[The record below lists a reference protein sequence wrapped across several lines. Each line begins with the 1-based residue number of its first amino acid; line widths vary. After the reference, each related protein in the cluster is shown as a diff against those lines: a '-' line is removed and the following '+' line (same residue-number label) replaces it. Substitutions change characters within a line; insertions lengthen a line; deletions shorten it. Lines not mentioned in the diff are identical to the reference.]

1 MATRVALYE
10 KVAVCCTNA
19 WVQESGEVQKPGKMS
34 WSASWWVGT
43 GAADALCSY
52 SLRAPLFLIIIIR
65 GMESTGSPR
74 TVHSN
79 HIPPTL
85 HS

>member
-34 WSASWWVGT
+34 WSVSWWV
-43 GAADALCSY
+43 LEQQMPS
-52 SLRAPLFLIIIIR
+52 APIASELLSF
-65 GMESTGSPR
+65 
-74 TVHSN
+74 
-79 HIPPTL
+79 
-85 HS
+85 